1 MASRALL
8 ATAAFHLCA
17 FSSLGVLPPVA
28 AESIDD
34 PRRTPIVRAI
44 EQVRPAVVSI
54 HAVHREA
61 IYYRARRDPF
71 FDLLAPPWFY
81 GGQQDKVTAGSGF
94 IVSDDGTILTN
105 DHVVG
110 KRPVRITVNLVD
122 GRELE
127 ARHVGSDYYVDLA
140 VLKVDAPDLPVAP
153 LGAPGDILVGERA
166 IAIGNPFDLGVVAS
180 AGIVSALDKD
190 FGEPQGSYYYRDM
203 IQTDATINPGNSGG
217 PLVNALGQVIGI
229 NSFIYTDDNSNK
241 GSIGIG
247 FAIPIEA
254 ARRFLEEITA
264 HGKVRPPWH
273 GILGLRTVRE
283 RLARYLELPSTD
295 GAYVDRVA
303 VGSPAYEAGLGRGDV
318 ILEINDESVRSA
330 KEAKG
335 MLQRLRVGETCSL
348 RLFSDGRS
356 GTISFIMGDS
366 SDARS
371 RRN

>member
-8 ATAAFHLCA
+8 ATATLHFCA
-17 FSSLGVLPPVA
+17 FSSLGVLSPLA

-34 PRRTPIVRAI
+34 PRRTPTVRAI
-44 EQVRPAVVSI
+44 EQVKPAVVSI

-71 FDLLAPPWFY
+71 FNLLAPPWFY

-94 IVSDDGTILTN
+94 IVNDDGTILTN

-166 IAIGNPFDLGVVAS
+166 IAIGNPFDLGVVVS
-180 AGIVSALDKD
+180 AGIVSALDQD

-229 NSFIYTDDNSNK
+229 NSFIFTDDNSNK
-241 GSIGIG
+241 GLHRHRVRHPDRGGASI
-247 FAIPIEA
+247 P
-254 ARRFLEEITA
+254 RRN
-264 HGKVRPPWH
+264 HRPRQSQAP
-273 GILGLRTVRE
+273 
-283 RLARYLELPSTD
+283 LARNTRFAHREGTARPLSRASQHGWGLCRQ
-295 GAYVDRVA
+295 GGRRV
-303 VGSPAYEAGLGRGDV
+303 S
-318 ILEINDESVRSA
+318 
-330 KEAKG
+330 
-335 MLQRLRVGETCSL
+335 RV
-348 RLFSDGRS
+348 
-356 GTISFIMGDS
+356 
-366 SDARS
+366 
-371 RRN
+371 